1 MLETL
6 LLIAHIIGG
15 SVALLA
21 LPVVFLAPKRRGVH
35 TTGGLTFVTGMA
47 VAVASAVPLAVLVGS
62 PFLGGVAA
70 FSAYLIASGWRWMR
84 RPGVAT
90 SRGWGRAVAAF
101 MLVAAATMVVL
112 GIVQVRAGDMLGI
125 VLLVF
130 AGIGS
135 ALALQDLQH
144 LGGSTGKA
152 QRTVLHLGRMIGAAI
167 ATVTAV
173 LVVNVSLEPA
183 WLVWLAPTALGSPAI
198 ALWSR
203 RVARSSGRVQVA
215 AGR

>member
-1 MLETL
+1 MLETV
-6 LLIAHIIGG
+6 LLIAHIVGG
-15 SVALLA
+15 SIALLA
-21 LPVVFLAPKRRGVH
+21 LPVVFVAPKRRGVH
-35 TTGGLTFVTGMA
+35 TTAGLAFVAGMG
-47 VAVASAVPLAVLVGS
+47 VAVASAVPLAVLVRS

-90 SRGWGRAVAAF
+90 SAGWGRAVAGF
-101 MLVAAATMVVL
+101 MLAAAAAMVVV
-112 GIVQVRAGDMLGI
+112 GIVQVRGGDMLGI

-130 AGIGS
+130 AGIGT
-135 ALALQDLQH
+135 ALASQDLRH
-144 LGGSTGKA
+144 LGRSAGKA

-203 RVARSSGRVQVA
+203 HVALSSGRVQVA

>member
-1 MLETL
+1 
-6 LLIAHIIGG
+6 
-15 SVALLA
+15 VALLA
-21 LPVVFLAPKRRGVH
+21 LPVVFLAPKRRGAH
-35 TTGGLTFVTGMA
+35 TIAGLGFVTGMA
-47 VAVASAVPLAVLVGS
+47 VAVASAAPLAVLVGS

-84 RPGVAT
+84 RPGLAT
-90 SRGWGRAVAAF
+90 STGWGRAVAAF
-101 MLVAAATMVVL
+101 MLVAAAAMIVV
-112 GIVQVRAGDMLGI
+112 GVAQVRAGDMLGI

-130 AGIGS
+130 AGIGGT
-135 ALALQDLQH
+135 LASQDLRH
-144 LGGSTGKA
+144 LGRSVGKA

-183 WLVWLAPTALGSPAI
+183 WLVWLAPTAVGSPAI

-203 RVARSSGRVQVA
+203 RVARSSSRARVA
-215 AGR
+215 ADR